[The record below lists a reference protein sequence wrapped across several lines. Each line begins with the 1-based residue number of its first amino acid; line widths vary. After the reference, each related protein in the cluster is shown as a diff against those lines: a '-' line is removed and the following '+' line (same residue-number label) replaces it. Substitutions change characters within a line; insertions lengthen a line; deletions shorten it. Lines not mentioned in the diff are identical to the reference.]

1 MPPTPVEPRRLRAWI
16 GNISL
21 LAISSFLTTLLLF
34 GVLELFPSLPD
45 KLHLNRVY
53 YYALKNRY
61 LPDSVLVF
69 RVKPHYRYDGLFG
82 GDIRG
87 LFTGASF
94 TPVPYHAQ
102 YDGNGFRNQH
112 GEAPADIVNL
122 GDSYMDVGVS
132 NEDTFAAR
140 LERTSGLKTANYGRG
155 WYGPFQY
162 LEVFRRYALK
172 NQPRIAIFAI
182 FEGNDL
188 ADTRNYL
195 NWRQGGSYYHFVD
208 LSSRSFV
215 GRYVMALRSTADRVG
230 NFTLRRLHPRTAA
243 IHLGTR
249 TFHTIFVYDTDP
261 RSPEELAQSIEI
273 KALDEILQEFKT
285 VCAQHSIT
293 PIVLFVPTKAHVYL
307 PYAEMP
313 RFTPDEIKRATDHRP
328 DLEAVVQKT
337 VGANGIQWIS
347 LTPPFEAAARE
358 GRFLYYETDTHWN
371 SEGRQLAAEFVASQL
386 REKPF

>member
-1 MPPTPVEPRRLRAWI
+1 
-16 GNISL
+16 
-21 LAISSFLTTLLLF
+21 
-34 GVLELFPSLPD
+34 
-45 KLHLNRVY
+45 
-53 YYALKNRY
+53 
-61 LPDSVLVF
+61 
-69 RVKPHYRYDGLFG
+69 
-82 GDIRG
+82 
-87 LFTGASF
+87 
-94 TPVPYHAQ
+94 VPYQAQ

-122 GDSYMDVGVS
+122 GDSYMEGGLS

-140 LERTSGLKTANYGRG
+140 LERTSGLTTANYGRG
-155 WYGPFQY
+155 WYGPFHY

-188 ADTRNYL
+188 ADIRNYL

-208 LSSRSFV
+208 LSSLSV
-215 GRYVMALRSTADRVG
+215 AGRYVLALKSTADRVG

-249 TFHTIFVYDTDP
+249 TFHTIFAYDTDP

-273 KALDEILQEFKT
+273 KALEGILREFKT
-285 VCAQHSIT
+285 LCAQHSIT

-313 RFTPDEIKRATDHRP
+313 LFATEKLERARDHRP
-328 DLEAVVQKT
+328 YVEAVVQKT
-337 VGANGIQWIS
+337 VGTTGIEWIS
-347 LTPPFEAAARE
+347 LTAPFEAAARQ
-358 GRFLYYETDTHWN
+358 GRYLYYETDTHWN
-371 SEGRQLAAEFVASQL
+371 SDGRQLAAEVVASLL
-386 REKPF
+386 RGKHF